1 MGLHEHAHAQLAV
14 QFCGNNPST
23 LLKAARFVE
32 DKCDAVDLNLG
43 CPQDIARRGKYGSFL
58 MCPY

>member
-1 MGLHEHAHAQLAV
+1 M